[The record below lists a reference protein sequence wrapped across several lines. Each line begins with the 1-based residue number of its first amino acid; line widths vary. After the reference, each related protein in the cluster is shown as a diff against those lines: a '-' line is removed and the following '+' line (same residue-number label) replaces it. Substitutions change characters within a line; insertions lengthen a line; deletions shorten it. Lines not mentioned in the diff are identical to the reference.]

1 MEPNS
6 QPIAEN
12 EYVKQFMAVLQMH
25 SIQGSKEFIEMI
37 GHVGELEQRLAE
49 AVDELKI
56 MRQELQKVQNHSL
69 KTMLQRSYKALEAN
83 VSAMRQRLSELKSH
97 IVDGCKNALASIK
110 EHGVTA
116 LNGIARFFHIKPMLE
131 GMRRIAD
138 HSIRVDDK
146 AVDKIQSFATEYHAA
161 GKHLKNMGRTLVGKP
176 PVEESKSPGKIAK
189 AFAAPYKADRAC
201 MVSAKKIIDKA
212 VDSLSRLEQSSQH
225 RQSVLKTMREN
236 SSKVQPPAQKTAPA
250 VDKVER

>member
-12 EYVKQFMAVLQMH
+12 EYVKQFIAALQTH

-56 MRQELQKVQNHSL
+56 MRQELQNVKNHSL
-69 KTMLQRSYKALEAN
+69 KTILQRSYKALEAN

-97 IVDGCKNALASIK
+97 IVEGCKNALTSFK

-116 LNGIARFFHIKPMLE
+116 LNGMARFFHIKPMLE
-131 GMRRIAD
+131 GMRQIAD

-161 GKHLKNMGRTLVGKP
+161 GKHLKNMGRTLIGKS
-176 PVEESKSPGKIAK
+176 PVEEAKSPGKIAK
-189 AFAAPYKADRAC
+189 AFAAPYRADRAC

-236 SSKVQPPAQKTAPA
+236 GSKVQPPAQKAVPA
-250 VDKVER
+250 TDKVER

>member
-6 QPIAEN
+6 QPISEN
-12 EYVKQFMAVLQMH
+12 EYVKQFMAVLQTH

-37 GHVGELEQRLAE
+37 GHVGELEKRLAE

-69 KTMLQRSYKALEAN
+69 KTILQRSYKSLEVN
-83 VSAMRQRLSELKSH
+83 VSAMKQRLSELKSH
-97 IVDGCKNALASIK
+97 IIDGCKNALTSIK

-116 LNGIARFFHIKPMLE
+116 LNGIAHFFHIKPMLE

-146 AVDKIQSFATEYHAA
+146 TVDKIQSFATEYHEV
-161 GKHLKNMGRTLVGKP
+161 GKHLKNMGRTLVG
-176 PVEESKSPGKIAK
+176 
-189 AFAAPYKADRAC
+189 
-201 MVSAKKIIDKA
+201 
-212 VDSLSRLEQSSQH
+212 
-225 RQSVLKTMREN
+225 
-236 SSKVQPPAQKTAPA
+236 
-250 VDKVER
+250 

>member
-12 EYVKQFMAVLQMH
+12 EYVKQFMAVLQTH

-83 VSAMRQRLSELKSH
+83 VSAMGSSTKH
-97 IVDGCKNALASIK
+97 I
-110 EHGVTA
+110 
-116 LNGIARFFHIKPMLE
+116 
-131 GMRRIAD
+131 
-138 HSIRVDDK
+138 
-146 AVDKIQSFATEYHAA
+146 AA
-161 GKHLKNMGRTLVGKP
+161 
-176 PVEESKSPGKIAK
+176 I
-189 AFAAPYKADRAC
+189 
-201 MVSAKKIIDKA
+201 
-212 VDSLSRLEQSSQH
+212 
-225 RQSVLKTMREN
+225 
-236 SSKVQPPAQKTAPA
+236 
-250 VDKVER
+250 